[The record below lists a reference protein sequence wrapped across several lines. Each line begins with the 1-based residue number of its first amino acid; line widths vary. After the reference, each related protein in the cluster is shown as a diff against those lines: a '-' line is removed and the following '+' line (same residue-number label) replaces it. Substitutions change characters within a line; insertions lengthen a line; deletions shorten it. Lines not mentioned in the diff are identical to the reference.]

1 MYPVEKTYHS
11 MKGYILLEGGAE
23 FGGLMAAPD
32 RRALELAGDSEAEVN
47 IIPAAAAPD
56 HNDRRAGET
65 GARWFRQLGAARVAV
80 VPLTDLTSANQPEV
94 AAALRE
100 SGLIYL
106 LGGFPRHLAES
117 LAGSLSWQAMVTAYE
132 AGAVLGGSSAGAMVL
147 GQHYFD
153 PYTNT
158 IAVGLNLVPRTCVV
172 PHHNQFGKGWI
183 ARLADQLP
191 EIWLVGL
198 DEQTGLLDDGPGHT
212 WNVYGKGSVTL
223 YRGGQVRAYRP
234 GEPFSL

>member
-1 MYPVEKTYHS
+1 

-23 FGGLMAAPD
+23 FGGMMAAPD
-32 RRALELAGDSEAEVN
+32 RRALELAGGLEAQVN

-56 HNDRRAGET
+56 HNDRRAGEA
-65 GARWFRQLGAARVAV
+65 GARWFRQLGATRVAV
-80 VPLTDLTSANQPEV
+80 VALTDVTSANQPKV

-100 SGLIYL
+100 SGVIYM
-106 LGGFPRHLAES
+106 LGGFPRHLGES
-117 LAGSLSWQAMVTAYE
+117 LAGSLSWQAMVAAHE

-158 IAVGLNLVPRTCVV
+158 IAAGLNLVPRMCVV
-172 PHHNQFGKGWI
+172 PHYNRFGKGWI

-191 EIWLVGL
+191 EIWLVGI
-198 DEQTGLLDDGPGHT
+198 DEQTGVLDDGPDHT
-212 WNVYGKGSVTL
+212 WTVYGKGSVTIN
-223 YRGGQVRAYRP
+223 RGGQVRVFGS
-234 GEPFSL
+234 GETFSL

>member
-1 MYPVEKTYHS
+1 

-23 FGGLMAAPD
+23 FGGMMAAPD
-32 RRALELAGDSEAEVN
+32 RRALELAGGSEKQVT

-65 GARWFRQLGAARVAV
+65 GARWFRQLGATRVAV

-100 SGLIYL
+100 SAVIYM
-106 LGGFPRHLAES
+106 LGGFPRHLGES

-132 AGAVLGGSSAGAMVL
+132 AGAILGGSSAGAMVL
-147 GQHYFD
+147 GEHYFD

-158 IAVGLNLVPRTCVV
+158 IAAGLNLVPRTCVV
-172 PHHNQFGKGWI
+172 PHHNQFGKGRI
-183 ARLADQLP
+183 ARLASQLP
-191 EIWLVGL
+191 GIWLVGI
-198 DEQTGLLDDGPGHT
+198 DEQTGVLDDGPDHA

-223 YRGGQVRAYRP
+223 YRGGQVRAYGL
-234 GEPFSL
+234 GETFSL